1 MENKDK
7 LIHQILAFDLIKL
20 NNDLKQFNLMISEFR
35 QYISNTDFT
44 QDFSDESIHTFTDIA
59 VLLSEMINAIDNFE
73 NNLIKL
79 ANSIKD
85 KLMQI
90 FYV

>member
-20 NNDLKQFNLMISEFR
+20 NNDLKHFNLMISEFR

-85 KLMQI
+85 KAS
-90 FYV
+90 

>member
-20 NNDLKQFNLMISEFR
+20 NNDLKHFNLMISEFR

-79 ANSIKD
+79 ANSIKN
-85 KLMQI
+85 KA
-90 FYV
+90 F

>member
-20 NNDLKQFNLMISEFR
+20 NNDLKQFNIMIAEFR

-44 QDFSDESIHTFTDIA
+44 QDFSEESIHTFTDVA
-59 VLLSEMINAIDNFE
+59 VLLSKIINAIDDFE

-85 KLMQI
+85 KAS
-90 FYV
+90 

>member
-7 LIHQILAFDLIKL
+7 LIHQILAFDLIKP

-79 ANSIKD
+79 VNSIKD
-85 KLMQI
+85 KAS
-90 FYV
+90 

>member
-79 ANSIKD
+79 ANSRKD
-85 KLMQI
+85 KAS
-90 FYV
+90 

>member
-44 QDFSDESIHTFTDIA
+44 QDFSDESIHPFTDIA

-85 KLMQI
+85 KAS
-90 FYV
+90 

>member
-7 LIHQILAFDLIKL
+7 LIYQILAFDLIKL

-85 KLMQI
+85 KAS
-90 FYV
+90 

>member
-44 QDFSDESIHTFTDIA
+44 QNFSDESIHTFTDIA

-79 ANSIKD
+79 ANSIKN
-85 KLMQI
+85 KAS
-90 FYV
+90 

>member
-44 QDFSDESIHTFTDIA
+44 QNFSDESIHTFTDIA

-85 KLMQI
+85 KAS
-90 FYV
+90 

>member
-79 ANSIKD
+79 VNSIKD
-85 KLMQI
+85 KAS
-90 FYV
+90 

>member
-7 LIHQILAFDLIKL
+7 LIHQILVFDLIKL
-20 NNDLKQFNLMISEFR
+20 NNDLKHFNLMISEFR

-44 QDFSDESIHTFTDIA
+44 QDFSDELIHTFTDIA

-85 KLMQI
+85 KAS
-90 FYV
+90 

>member
-85 KLMQI
+85 KAS
-90 FYV
+90 

>member
-20 NNDLKQFNLMISEFR
+20 NNDLKQFNIIIAEFR

-44 QDFSDESIHTFTDIA
+44 QDFSEEFIHTFTDVA
-59 VLLSEMINAIDNFE
+59 VLLSKIINAIDDFE

-85 KLMQI
+85 KAS
-90 FYV
+90 

>member
-20 NNDLKQFNLMISEFR
+20 NNDLKQFNIMIAEFR

-44 QDFSDESIHTFTDIA
+44 QDVSEESIHTFTDVA
-59 VLLSEMINAIDNFE
+59 VLLSKIINAIDDFE

-85 KLMQI
+85 KAS
-90 FYV
+90 

>member
-44 QDFSDESIHTFTDIA
+44 QDLSDESIHTFTDIA

-85 KLMQI
+85 KAS
-90 FYV
+90 

>member
-44 QDFSDESIHTFTDIA
+44 QDFSDESIHTFTGIA

-85 KLMQI
+85 KAS
-90 FYV
+90 

>member
-44 QDFSDESIHTFTDIA
+44 QDFSDVSIHTFTDIA

-85 KLMQI
+85 KAS
-90 FYV
+90 

>member
-1 MENKDK
+1 M
-7 LIHQILAFDLIKL
+7 IKL

-59 VLLSEMINAIDNFE
+59 VLLSEMINAIDNFK

-85 KLMQI
+85 K
-90 FYV
+90 VS

>member
-44 QDFSDESIHTFTDIA
+44 QDFSDESIHTFTDIT

-79 ANSIKD
+79 ANSIKN
-85 KLMQI
+85 KAS
-90 FYV
+90 

>member
-59 VLLSEMINAIDNFE
+59 VLLS
-73 NNLIKL
+73 
-79 ANSIKD
+79 
-85 KLMQI
+85 
-90 FYV
+90 

>member
-79 ANSIKD
+79 ANSIKN
-85 KLMQI
+85 KAS
-90 FYV
+90 

>member
-20 NNDLKQFNLMISEFR
+20 NNDLKHFNLMISEFR

-79 ANSIKD
+79 ANSIKN
-85 KLMQI
+85 KAS
-90 FYV
+90 

>member
-1 MENKDK
+1 MENNDK
-7 LIHQILAFDLIKL
+7 LIHQILAFDLINL
-20 NNDLKQFNLMISEFR
+20 NNDLKQFNIMIAEFR

-85 KLMQI
+85 KAS
-90 FYV
+90 

>member
-20 NNDLKQFNLMISEFR
+20 NNDLKQFNIMIAEFR

-85 KLMQI
+85 KAS
-90 FYV
+90 

>member
-20 NNDLKQFNLMISEFR
+20 NDDLKQFNLMISEFR

-85 KLMQI
+85 KAS
-90 FYV
+90 

>member
-59 VLLSEMINAIDNFE
+59 VLLSEMINTIDNFE

-85 KLMQI
+85 KAS
-90 FYV
+90 

>member
-44 QDFSDESIHTFTDIA
+44 QDFSDESIHTFTDIV

-85 KLMQI
+85 KAS
-90 FYV
+90 

>member
-44 QDFSDESIHTFTDIA
+44 QDFSDESIHTFTDIV

-79 ANSIKD
+79 ANSIKN
-85 KLMQI
+85 KAS
-90 FYV
+90 

>member
-59 VLLSEMINAIDNFE
+59 VLLSEMINAVDNFE

-85 KLMQI
+85 KAS
-90 FYV
+90 

>member
-44 QDFSDESIHTFTDIA
+44 QDFSDESIHTFTDIV

-85 KLMQI
+85 KSS
-90 FYV
+90 

>member
-20 NNDLKQFNLMISEFR
+20 NNDLKHFNLMIAEFR

-85 KLMQI
+85 KAS
-90 FYV
+90 